1 MRDRFLDS
9 GAVFAGWVGLGMAL
23 VLAIA
28 FELIIPVQTVVFL
41 LAPLM
46 GVLIGVYANVRAERW
61 RPRGRVLAN
70 AAYAGVVTGVAMAVL
85 YVAIR
90 LVFLYGDGGSLPDGT
105 SLICRTGFDCTYARY
120 VDAGQGDELAE
131 IGITDAKSLETAT
144 LGELATTGVG
154 LFVLTL
160 GGALVGGLARSLA
173 SQPGESRSIRP
184 VKPASTPSGEPL
196 GMDTL
201 K

>member
-1 MRDRFLDS
+1 MRDRLLDS
-9 GAVFAGWVGLGMAL
+9 GAIFAGWVGLGMAL

-61 RPRGRVLAN
+61 RPRARVLAN
-70 AAYAGVVTGVAMAVL
+70 AAYAGIITGVGMALL

-105 SLICRTGFDCTYARY
+105 SLTCRTGPDCTYARY
-120 VDAGQGDELAE
+120 VDAGQADELAA
-131 IGITDAKSLETAT
+131 IGIIDARTLETAASR
-144 LGELATTGVG
+144 ELITSGGG
-154 LFVLTL
+154 LLLLTFA
-160 GGALVGGLARSLA
+160 GSVVGGVARGLS
-173 SQPGESRSIRP
+173 SPSRSAQMSTLIRR
-184 VKPASTPSGEPL
+184 PAREQVGGDPIN
-196 GMDTL
+196 
-201 K
+201 

>member
-1 MRDRFLDS
+1 VRDRFLD
-9 GAVFAGWVGLGMAL
+9 AAALFAGWVGLGMAL

-28 FELIIPVQTVVFL
+28 FELIIPVQTIVFL

-70 AAYAGVVTGVAMAVL
+70 AAYAGAVTGIAMAVL

-105 SLICRTGFDCTYARY
+105 SLNCRTGPDCTYARY
-120 VDAGQGDELAE
+120 VDAGQADELAAL
-131 IGITDAKSLETAT
+131 GITDAASLEAAAWR
-144 LGELATTGVG
+144 ELLVSGAG

-160 GGALVGGLARSLA
+160 GGALVGGAVRGMA
-173 SQPGESRSIRP
+173 AQPGESRSIRLAT
-184 VKPASTPSGEPL
+184 PARTPSSEPL
-196 GMDTL
+196 GVDPL